1 MERNRRSI
9 SSALARNAVAHMAL
23 DHIALASQEALACC
37 LAKHRAFVYS
47 ALVFI
52 SASCLVPLQA
62 VSAASPKAGKAASKD
77 KSGGITLYGEIDEL
91 SYLCSSTGLRIS
103 SGKLPGKV
111 EKISLGSA
119 AAYSGLR
126 TGDTVLNASYDD
138 DSVTL
143 DIDRNGKKYQTKIA
157 TNVKGLRSEFENR
170 KIKFSFGDSPFDAE
184 LKKLRDI
191 KVVILLDRSKSMGDM
206 HSGVPGD
213 ISKWLWCKEQIDNVY
228 LATDRVLEGGFDIY
242 LFSDRVEA
250 KTGVT
255 LFDLRQV
262 FDGARPR
269 GEHKDIGTPL
279 QGVIKDY
286 FSRRTPKSKPCIVVV
301 ITDGIENTGPPLQD
315 VLIDASKQMTRQ
327 GEVVVT
333 FLQIGESI
341 TGEELFDD
349 LDRNLVAKG
358 AKYHMAE
365 YKTFAELRNRGVLYE
380 LLQAAKEIRQAP
392 KPPTDGAAKTK

>member
-1 MERNRRSI
+1 MAPNNIGTII
-9 SSALARNAVAHMAL
+9 S
-23 DHIALASQEALACC
+23 C
-37 LAKHRAFVYS
+37 LAMCFV
-47 ALVFI
+47 
-52 SASCLVPLQA
+52 VPLHS
-62 VSAASPKAGKAASKD
+62 VSAASPHSD
-77 KSGGITLYGEIDEL
+77 KSPKQKSSGITLYGEIDEL

-126 TGDTVLNASYDD
+126 TGDTILNARYDD

-143 DIDRNGKKYQTKIA
+143 DIERAGKKYQARIA

-170 KIKFSFGDSPFDAE
+170 KIKFSFGDSPFDNE

-191 KVVILLDRSKSMGDM
+191 KVVILLDRSKSMEDM
-206 HSGVPGD
+206 HAGVPGD
-213 ISKWLWCKEQIDNVY
+213 ISKWMWCKEQIDNVY
-228 LATDRVLEGGFDIY
+228 LATDRVLEGGFDIH
-242 LFSDRVEA
+242 LFSDRVET

-279 QGVIKDY
+279 QGVLQDY
-286 FSRRTPKSKPCIVVV
+286 FSRRKAKSKPCIVVV
-301 ITDGIENTGPPLQD
+301 ITDGIENIGPPLQE
-315 VLIDASKQMTRQ
+315 VLIEASKKMTRQ
-327 GEVVVT
+327 GEVIVT
-333 FLQIGESI
+333 FLQVGESI
-341 TGEELFDD
+341 TAEELFDD

-358 AKYHMAE
+358 AKYHMVE
-365 YKTFAELRNRGVLYE
+365 YKPFAELRNRGVLHE
-380 LLQAAKEIRQAP
+380 LLQAAKEIRQPP
-392 KPPTDGAAKTK
+392 KPAPESSK